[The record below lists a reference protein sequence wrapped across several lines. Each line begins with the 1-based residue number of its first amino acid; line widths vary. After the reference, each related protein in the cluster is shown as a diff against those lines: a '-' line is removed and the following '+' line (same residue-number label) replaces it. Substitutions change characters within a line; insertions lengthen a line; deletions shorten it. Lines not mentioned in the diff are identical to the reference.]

1 MTGMLGYVI
10 PFVVALGALI
20 LFHELGHYLV
30 ARWCGVKVLRFS
42 LGFGRPLLVYR
53 AGADA
58 TEWVLAAFPLGG
70 YVKMLDEREGAV
82 AEAELP
88 RAFNR
93 QSVWRR
99 FAIVAAG
106 PLANMLLAV
115 VIFWGVGMVGSHE
128 LRPLLS
134 LPGTDTP
141 AALAGVAERDL
152 VLTING
158 DAVPS
163 WKALRWALLRHALD
177 QREVVLLVRT
187 QNGNEVLR
195 RLDLTDFSLDAA
207 AGVDPIARIGLRPW
221 FPPVPAII
229 DKLEEGAAA
238 QAGLLVGD
246 HIIAV
251 DGTPVEW
258 GEVVEI
264 VSASAGQE
272 RVFTV
277 RRDGVELNLA
287 VTPADVVDKGRHIG
301 RIGVWPRK
309 PEGAQDLLGE
319 VRYGVGDALVYG
331 VRQTWEMSVVT
342 VKAIGKMIVGKVSV
356 KNISGPITIAD
367 FAGQS
372 AKLGLS
378 HYLSFLAII
387 SISLG
392 VLNLLPVPVLDGG
405 HLLYYA
411 AEIVKGGPLPERV
424 QEVGQQIGLALL
436 LMLMVLA
443 VYNDINRL
451 ISG

>member
-1 MTGMLGYVI
+1 MMGLLGYVI
-10 PFVVALGALI
+10 PFAVALGVLI

-42 LGFGRPLLVYR
+42 LGFGRPLLMYR

-70 YVKMLDEREGAV
+70 YVKMLDEREGEV

-88 RAFNR
+88 RAFSR

-106 PLANMLLAV
+106 PLANLLLAV
-115 VIFWGVGMVGSHE
+115 VIFWGVGMAGSQE
-128 LRPLLS
+128 LRPVLS
-134 LPGTDTP
+134 PQGTDTP
-141 AALAGVAERDL
+141 AARAGVAQRDL
-152 VLTING
+152 VLTIN
-158 DAVPS
+158 DEAVQS
-163 WKALRWALLRHALD
+163 WKDLRWAILRAALN
-177 QREVVLLVRT
+177 QREVVLRVRT
-187 QNGNEVLR
+187 LEGNEALR
-195 RLDLTDFSLDAA
+195 RLDLSDFSLDA
-207 AGVDPIARIGLRPW
+207 AGVDPIAKIGLRPW
-221 FPPVPAII
+221 FPPFPAIV

-251 DGTPVEW
+251 DGEPVESW

-264 VSASAGQE
+264 VQASAGQA
-272 RVFTV
+272 RAFTV
-277 RRDGVELNLA
+277 RRDGRELNFT
-287 VTPADVVDKGRHIG
+287 VTPADVVENDKHIG

-309 PEGAQDLLGE
+309 PEGAQDLFGE
-319 VRYGVGDALVYG
+319 VRYGFGDAFTHA

-342 VKAIGKMIVGKVSV
+342 VQAIGQMIVGKVSV

-372 AKLGLS
+372 ARLGFA
-378 HYLSFLAII
+378 HYLSYLAII

-392 VLNLLPVPVLDGG
+392 VLNLFPVPVLDGG

-424 QEVGQQIGLALL
+424 QEIGQQIGLALL

-451 ISG
+451 VSG